1 MGLLMLTAAS
11 LWIGKRLMGALGPWI
26 VAGIGGLLLIAV
38 AAALTQTTRLALTQR
53 DLARMES
60 ARDAALRDYGMCKAN
75 RETLEQ
81 SLAAQNEAVDQI
93 AQDCESESD
102 AANDRARSVIQRPLP
117 QDPDYTAD
125 AVNLYLDELLR

>member
-11 LWIGKRLMGALGPWI
+11 LWIGRRMLGALGPWI

-53 DLARMES
+53 DLARVES
-60 ARDAALRDYGMCKAN
+60 ARDAALRDYGTCKAN

-81 SLAAQNEAVDQI
+81 SIAAQNEVVDRM
-93 AQDCESESD
+93 AEDCKSESD
-102 AANDRARSVIQRPLP
+102 VANDRARNVIMRPLP
-117 QDPDYTAD
+117 PDPDYTAD
-125 AVNLYLDELLR
+125 AINSYLDEVLR